1 MTAASSIQTQPT
13 ATARRPITARAV
25 LLGLVLIPL
34 NAYWVILAELR
45 WYMVLTLNP
54 LFVTPVCFLLVLLG
68 VNTLIRWVRPQ
79 SALSVSELLTV
90 YVMLA
95 ISCTVA
101 THDYVINLMSIIGW
115 GQWFATPENQWEQT
129 LFPHLPHWALMWDES
144 ALEQYFEG
152 GGSPYAPGALTP
164 WIRPLSVWI
173 GFMLVSFGVMFCL
186 NALVRKAWTED
197 TRLSFPSVRL
207 PTAMLGLEIPHFFRS
222 RLMWLGAL
230 IPLLSGTLNG
240 LAILH
245 PNVMHFQTRARW
257 HVFVTPP
264 WNRIGSVP
272 TSYYPFAVGLGY
284 FVPLDVLFS
293 CWFFYLFMKAQR
305 VLGNYWGLAQLPEF
319 PYETE
324 QSIGAWTT
332 YGVLILYV
340 TRHHWR
346 RVFASLFRS
355 ASAEDR
361 NELIPQRVALLGAGV
376 GMALLIAF
384 WQVIG
389 MSLLPAI
396 ISVGLYFL
404 LSLCIT
410 RVRAEAA
417 SQHTV
422 WDLEPMRVLPL
433 LGTRLLSKGTLM
445 GAGLSHWFWRLNRS
459 HAMPTQLEAL
469 KIGHDAG
476 LTPRHLALP
485 IVLATVAACIAG
497 PWACLHVG
505 YSEGLSAKCIGF
517 AQWTGTETCNWL
529 QTMTTVGRPLEWP
542 RLFAVA
548 GASAFTLV
556 LWVLRNRYTWLG
568 FHALG
573 YCAGPGLIWV
583 WFPFMLAWIA
593 KGLILRYGG
602 QGTYRRMIPLFLGL
616 VLGDYVIGSIWA
628 ILSPLLNYQGY
639 QIFH

>member
-1 MTAASSIQTQPT
+1 M
-13 ATARRPITARAV
+13 
-25 LLGLVLIPL
+25 
-34 NAYWVILAELR
+34 
-45 WYMVLTLNP
+45 
-54 LFVTPVCFLLVLLG
+54 
-68 VNTLIRWVRPQ
+68 
-79 SALSVSELLTV
+79 
-90 YVMLA
+90 
-95 ISCTVA
+95 
-101 THDYVINLMSIIGW
+101 
-115 GQWFATPENQWEQT
+115 
-129 LFPHLPHWALMWDES
+129 
-144 ALEQYFEG
+144 
-152 GGSPYAPGALTP
+152 
-164 WIRPLSVWI
+164 
-173 GFMLVSFGVMFCL
+173 
-186 NALVRKAWTED
+186 
-197 TRLSFPSVRL
+197 
-207 PTAMLGLEIPHFFRS
+207 
-222 RLMWLGAL
+222 
-230 IPLLSGTLNG
+230 
-240 LAILH
+240 
-245 PNVMHFQTRARW
+245 
-257 HVFVTPP
+257 
-264 WNRIGSVP
+264 
-272 TSYYPFAVGLGY
+272 
-284 FVPLDVLFS
+284 
-293 CWFFYLFMKAQR
+293 
-305 VLGNYWGLAQLPEF
+305 
-319 PYETE
+319 
-324 QSIGAWTT
+324 
-332 YGVLILYV
+332 
-340 TRHHWR
+340 
-346 RVFASLFRS
+346 FASLWRGG
-355 ASAEDR
+355 SAEDR
-361 NELIPQRVALLGAGV
+361 TELIPQRVALLGAGV
-376 GMALLIAF
+376 GIALLIAF

-433 LGTRLLSKGTLM
+433 LGTRLLSKGTLV

-476 LTPRHLALP
+476 LTPRQLALP
-485 IVLATVAACIAG
+485 IVLATIAACIAG

-505 YSEGLSAKCIGF
+505 YTEGMAAKCIGF
-517 AQWTGTETCNWL
+517 AQWTGTETFNWL
-529 QTMTTVGRPLEWP
+529 QTMTTVGWPLEWP

-583 WFPFMLAWIA
+583 WFPFLLAWVA

-602 QGTYRRMIPLFLGL
+602 QETYRRMIPFFLGL